1 MNSSPVIS
9 PATSRFAALPER
21 RAGDVMNDPVN
32 PAPHAARL
40 FLTGGT
46 GFIGSQLAQFAVR
59 EGRQVTVASPVN
71 NDAEKFRCDLL
82 TRAGINIVEASLDD
96 SARLRAALPGHD
108 AVIHL
113 AAAQHE
119 AEAPESHFRKVNVD
133 GTRNLLTLAH
143 EASVRRF
150 VHGSTIGV
158 YGDAS
163 HGVLDE
169 QSPLAP
175 DNPYGRTKAEAE
187 GVVHDFASRLEVAIV
202 RISETYGPADLRL
215 LKLFRAIQR
224 GRYVTLGSG
233 RNERQLIYVDDLC
246 RALLAAADA
255 PAAAGQTMILAGA
268 ERLTTDAM
276 VNAISA
282 ALGKHAGA
290 RHVPLWPFDVAAA
303 VFEACLPPLGLKPP
317 LHRRRLDFFRKSF
330 RFSIERAGRLL
341 NFHPEVAFSDGAR
354 RTATWYRSAGLLS

>member
-1 MNSSPVIS
+1 MS
-9 PATSRFAALPER
+9 PAHIAPVTAASRL
-21 RAGDVMNDPVN
+21 
-32 PAPHAARL
+32 L
-40 FLTGGT
+40 LTGGT

-59 EGRQVTVASPVN
+59 EGRQVTVVSPVN

-82 TRAGINIVEASLDD
+82 ARAGISIVEAPLDD
-96 SARLRAALPGHD
+96 SARLRGALPGHD

-119 AEAPESHFRKVNVD
+119 AEAPESHFRRVNVD
-133 GTRNLLTLAH
+133 GTRNLLELAH
-143 EASVRRF
+143 EAHVRRF

-163 HGVLDE
+163 QGVLDE

-187 GVVHDFASRLEVAIV
+187 RVVHEFADRIEVAIV
-202 RISETYGPADLRL
+202 RISETYGPADMRL

-276 VNAISA
+276 VTAISA
-282 ALGKHAGA
+282 ALGKQA
-290 RHVPLWPFDVAAA
+290 RSHHVPLWPFAVAAA
-303 VFEACLPPLGLKPP
+303 VFETCLPPLGVKPP

-341 NFHPEVAFSDGAR
+341 DFHPQVPFADGAR
-354 RTATWYRSAGLLS
+354 RTANWYQSAGLLS